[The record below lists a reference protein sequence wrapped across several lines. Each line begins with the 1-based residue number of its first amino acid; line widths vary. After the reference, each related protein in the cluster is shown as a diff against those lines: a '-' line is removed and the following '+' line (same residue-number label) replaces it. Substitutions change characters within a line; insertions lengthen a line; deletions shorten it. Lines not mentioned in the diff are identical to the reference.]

1 MLILG
6 IGLLTGILVARVL
19 GPIGR
24 GEVAAITL
32 WASVITHVG
41 DLGLPTAYIYSA
53 AREPGRRLQ
62 MLGNA
67 LVATPLQ
74 WLVIGTFGTLALKF
88 ALARHGTDIVNLAV
102 VYLWMYIPLNLTT
115 RYINA
120 VQQGL
125 GNVIAFNAVRL
136 CVPVAYFASLLLFVK
151 FGMIEVESVLGANI
165 LSFIV
170 TLLVA
175 FCWALHLF
183 MGARPWHFRWV
194 DFTALARDFRY
205 GLRAHLGTLQPF
217 GILQLDVLILTIL
230 LDTHDLGLYLAA
242 VAGGGVLK
250 AQGYAIGMMVL
261 SDVAKEPDP
270 AIQRHII
277 GKSIRITAVVSGLTA
292 GVAFLWA
299 EPIVRIVYGISFEGA
314 APILRVTLVGGMVA
328 ALYRVIA
335 DGLRGLGYPIIGT
348 IAELTSVVV
357 GLPLLMILAP
367 SSALGAAVA
376 VTFSSISA
384 FAVVVVSLLH
394 SGFRFSDVL
403 DRSHR

>member
-1 MLILG
+1 
-6 IGLLTGILVARVL
+6 
-19 GPIGR
+19 
-24 GEVAAITL
+24 
-32 WASVITHVG
+32 
-41 DLGLPTAYIYSA
+41 
-53 AREPGRRLQ
+53 
-62 MLGNA
+62 
-67 LVATPLQ
+67 
-74 WLVIGTFGTLALKF
+74 
-88 ALARHGTDIVNLAV
+88 
-102 VYLWMYIPLNLTT
+102 
-115 RYINA
+115 
-120 VQQGL
+120 
-125 GNVIAFNAVRL
+125 
-136 CVPVAYFASLLLFVK
+136 
-151 FGMIEVESVLGANI
+151 
-165 LSFIV
+165 
-170 TLLVA
+170 
-175 FCWALHLF
+175 